1 MIIRENVNEV
11 EGYDGIDMAYFYS
24 PSITTIRQPIEEM
37 ARETVEVLFDVI
49 QNAEEHQH
57 KTFEG
62 ELIIGNSTR
71 EI

>member
-1 MIIRENVNEV
+1 
-11 EGYDGIDMAYFYS
+11 MAYFYS

-49 QNAEEHQH
+49 QNEEEHQH

-62 ELIIGNSTR
+62 KLIIGESTR